1 MIIIYNVFCIVY
13 YYSGDFLV
21 QFNHGTGP
29 KSDASV
35 FQLLYHTAS
44 VMLKKSNKL
53 HTKKINIYCR
63 ILWSKYVYVCIIV
76 YNILMNMHK

>member
-1 MIIIYNVFCIVY
+1 MSSYKVCV
-13 YYSGDFLV
+13 YYSGDFTV
-21 QFNHGTGP
+21 QFNHGP

-53 HTKKINIYCR
+53 HTKTHKINIYSR
-63 ILWSKYVYVCIIV
+63 ILWSKCIYVRKRLSTNEYV
-76 YNILMNMHK
+76 

>member
-1 MIIIYNVFCIVY
+1 MIIYVRYVFCIVY
-13 YYSGDFLV
+13 YRGDFTV

-44 VMLKKSNKL
+44 VILKKSNKL

-76 YNILMNMHK
+76 CSTN